1 MKEILTALRALVVLT
16 IVTGILYPLAV
27 TGIAQALFP
36 EQARGSLVKRGDSL
50 VGSSLLAQ
58 KFVGVAYFHPR
69 PSAVDFST
77 VASGA
82 SNQGFTSKKLLDAV
96 NERRNAM
103 GTGAPPDLLYTS
115 GSGLDPH
122 ISPEAAAFQTARVA
136 AARGWSTERIDTLIA
151 KNTEEPQYGI
161 LGQAR
166 INVLK
171 LNIALDRQ

>member
-1 MKEILTALRALVVLT
+1 MKEILTSFRALVVFTVL
-16 IVTGILYPLAV
+16 TGILYPLAV

-36 EQARGSLVKRGDSL
+36 GQAGGSLVKRGDTL

-58 KFVGVAYFHPR
+58 NFTGDLYFHPR
-69 PSAVDFST
+69 PSSADFGT

-96 NERRNAM
+96 NERRAAL
-103 GTGAPPDLLYTS
+103 GDGAPPDLLYAS

-122 ISPEAAAFQTARVA
+122 ISPEAAAFQTDRVA
-136 AARGWSTERIDTLIA
+136 SARGWTPEKIRA
-151 KNTEEPQYGI
+151 AVVRATEEPQYGF

-166 INVLK
+166 VNVLK
-171 LNIALDRQ
+171 LNIALDRP

>member
-58 KFVGVAYFHPR
+58 KFVGAAYFHPR
-69 PSAVDFST
+69 PSAADFST

-96 NERRNAM
+96 KERRNAL
-103 GTGAPPDLLYTS
+103 GAGAPPDLLYTS

-122 ISPEAAAFQTARVA
+122 ISPEAATFQTARVA
-136 AARGWSTERIDTLIA
+136 AARGWPTEKIDMLIA
-151 KNTEEPQYGI
+151 ENTEEPQYGF

-166 INVLK
+166 VNVLK